1 MANPNYIYPIEERVS
16 AIGIQYVFVSK
27 GERDIIKVIEYAFV
41 IRNFAGKRQLI

>member
-27 GERDIIKVIEYAFV
+27 GEKYDAVFV
-41 IRNFAGKRQLI
+41 ANKFVHL